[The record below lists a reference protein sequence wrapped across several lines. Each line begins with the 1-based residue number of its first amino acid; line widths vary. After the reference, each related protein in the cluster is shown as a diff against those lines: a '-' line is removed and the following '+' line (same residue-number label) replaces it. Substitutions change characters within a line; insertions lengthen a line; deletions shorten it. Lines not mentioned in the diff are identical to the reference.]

1 MIFEREDTIRV
12 INKYGLDT
20 ILTLNI
26 KDKENPVTIT
36 SACQIDHFDNNTG
49 DKHYMIDQKPID
61 LEKTLDRLVRT
72 NQHFKVK

>member
-36 SACQIDHFDNNTG
+36 SAC
-49 DKHYMIDQKPID
+49 
-61 LEKTLDRLVRT
+61 
-72 NQHFKVK
+72 